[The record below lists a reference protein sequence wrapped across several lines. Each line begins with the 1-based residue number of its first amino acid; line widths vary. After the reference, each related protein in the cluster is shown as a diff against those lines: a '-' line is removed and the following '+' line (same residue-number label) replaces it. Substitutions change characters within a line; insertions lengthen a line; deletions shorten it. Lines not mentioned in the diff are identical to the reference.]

1 MVNRFA
7 SNDVV
12 LQLLVHGRSDTIPA
26 LFESLKKQTDKDWKI
41 LMLFNGCGDEL
52 RAQIEPMVERAQESL
67 QIETFFSE
75 TNMGF
80 AAGHQWLFK
89 RDNAPF
95 TLLVNDD
102 VELAPDY
109 IKILKTYLLQ
119 NPSVGAVSGK
129 LLRPDGTIDTL
140 GLHRSYTE
148 KISNIGEG
156 LPDTKSDTQPKEVFG
171 VSGTLPM
178 YRRSTVIQA
187 SHDGKLFDPEYQTYK
202 EDVDL
207 AYRFMHIG
215 AKSIVIP
222 AATAVHHRTF
232 RKSLLHKG
240 ISDYNAYHSYKNHWW
255 NLLTHISVWT
265 FIKRSWA
272 IIPFEIAK
280 AVFIGSKH
288 PKMLLH
294 LIYDTFTHAKELRQK
309 RGYFMSYESR
319 R

>member
-1 MVNRFA
+1 METQNTT
-7 SNDVV
+7 S
-12 LQLLVHGRSDTIPA
+12 I
-26 LFESLKKQTDKDWKI
+26 KKDSSQ
-41 LMLFNGCGDEL
+41 
-52 RAQIEPMVERAQESL
+52 
-67 QIETFFSE
+67 
-75 TNMGF
+75 
-80 AAGHQWLFK
+80 
-89 RDNAPF
+89 
-95 TLLVNDD
+95 
-102 VELAPDY
+102 
-109 IKILKTYLLQ
+109 
-119 NPSVGAVSGK
+119 
-129 LLRPDGTIDTL
+129 
-140 GLHRSYTE
+140 
-148 KISNIGEG
+148 ISNIFIISNHS
-156 LPDTKSDTQPKEVFG
+156 TKKILQQLNLYNMFNIKVTSSPE
-171 VSGTLPM
+171 
-178 YRRSTVIQA
+178 RSVLKINITEQKGRFNCHLHIQKID
-187 SHDGKLFDPEYQTYK
+187 SEIIRNNISRNSLKVLLKSIFKLEFVDNNQSTPFVYK